1 MLYMQQQVVAEAE
14 IADII
19 EDDVLSV
26 WRQTKNYSRL
36 VYRVSLVLCYNIYM
50 LLLSL

>member
-1 MLYMQQQVVAEAE
+1 MQQQVVAEAE

-26 WRQTKNYSRL
+26 WRQTENYSGITYAFL
-36 VYRVSLVLCYNIYM
+36 ENIIKGRKRQ
-50 LLLSL
+50 LTII